1 MTVMRWAS
9 EHALV
14 ASSKLCFPQ
23 SQIHIGTSSVTVI
36 KCWLLPSYMCAVSL
50 CVTVARRRNKLC
62 KEQNCHLPCLQM
74 SKYEST
80 VERLSAELGT
90 TRQELDQLQ
99 GEQNGLRSTNEQ
111 LHADLEAS
119 QEQVYSQIADY
130 KSQIDQLQEQ
140 LTDAK
145 EDLSSA
151 QQLQQ
156 SAEAAQQQLQADLSS
171 AQLASSQEVRN
182 LQEQVAQ
189 LEQQS
194 SVEAAQHDD
203 TVQTQRAELAQKAKR
218 VAEFE
223 AAIRESDEARV
234 RLEEEYGY
242 ALQEAGQR
250 EEALREEL
258 AATQVAFSAQT

>member
-1 MTVMRWAS
+1 MS
-9 EHALV
+9 
-14 ASSKLCFPQ
+14 
-23 SQIHIGTSSVTVI
+23 
-36 KCWLLPSYMCAVSL
+36 AVSL
-50 CVTVARRRNKLC
+50 CVTMAKQRNKPC
-62 KEQNCHLPCLQM
+62 KERKYALPCLQM

-99 GEQNGLRSTNEQ
+99 GEQSELRGTNEQ
-111 LHADLEAS
+111 LQADLEAS
-119 QEQVYSQIADY
+119 QEQVYSQIGDY
-130 KSQIDQLQEQ
+130 ESQIDQLQEQ
-140 LTDAK
+140 LADAK

-171 AQLASSQEVRN
+171 AEVASSQEVRN
-182 LQEQVAQ
+182 LQAEVAQ
-189 LEQQS
+189 LEEQNS
-194 SVEAAQHDD
+194 AEAAQRED
-203 TVQTQRAELAQKAKR
+203 TVQMQRAELAQQAKH

-234 RLEEEYGY
+234 RVEEEYGY

>member
-1 MTVMRWAS
+1 VRQAS

-14 ASSKLCFPQ
+14 ASSKLCFLQ
-23 SQIHIGTSSVTVI
+23 SHIHIGSSSVTVI
-36 KCWLLPSYMCAVSL
+36 RYWLFPSYMSAVSL
-50 CVTVARRRNKLC
+50 CVTMAKQRNKPC
-62 KEQNCHLPCLQM
+62 KERKYALPCLQM

-99 GEQNGLRSTNEQ
+99 GEQSELRGTNEQ
-111 LHADLEAS
+111 LQADLEAS
-119 QEQVYSQIADY
+119 QEQVYSQIGDY
-130 KSQIDQLQEQ
+130 ESQIDQLQEQ
-140 LTDAK
+140 LADAK

-171 AQLASSQEVRN
+171 AQVASSQEVRN

-189 LEQQS
+189 LEQQNS
-194 SVEAAQHDD
+194 AEAVQHDD
-203 TVQTQRAELAQKAKR
+203 TVQTQRAELAQQAKR

-250 EEALREEL
+250 EEALKEEL
-258 AATQVAFSAQT
+258 AATQVAISAQT